1 MRSIFL
7 YCPLGEPLSG
17 VLFHANNKI
26 FEILQMIYLTFCN
39 NTVDE
44 MARNAQNVSLKQSGF
59 CPFCAFKN
67 LYQTI
72 GLIRKVNS
80 LFVCG

>member
-1 MRSIFL
+1 MRSIL
-7 YCPLGEPLSG
+7 A
-17 VLFHANNKI
+17 VLPSWGTSKWSAFSCNNKI

>member
-1 MRSIFL
+1 
-7 YCPLGEPLSG
+7 
-17 VLFHANNKI
+17 
-26 FEILQMIYLTFCN
+26 MIYLTFCN
-39 NTVDE
+39 NTGDE
-44 MARNAQNVSLKQSGF
+44 MARDAQNVSLKQSGF